1 MANYAD
7 DNTLHTTNKHLGT
20 LLKEHEQGS
29 DAFLKWFTDNLLKAN
44 PEKYHLLAS
53 TNEKKTFKRREIEIS
68 NSKCSK
74 LLEIKINSKLTFDSH
89 VKTLYKKASQKLNAL
104 SRVAYQLYFNQR
116 MLLLNAFI
124 ASRFSYAPV
133 VWTFHNRKQNH
144 HINHIHERAL
154 RVVCKDYDSL
164 KTLVRFM
171 TEIFNNW

>member
-20 LLKEHEQGS
+20 LLKELEQGS
-29 DAFLKWFTDNLLKAN
+29 DAFLKWFTDNLLQAN

-89 VKTLYKKASQKLNAL
+89 VKTL
-104 SRVAYQLYFNQR
+104 
-116 MLLLNAFI
+116 
-124 ASRFSYAPV
+124 
-133 VWTFHNRKQNH
+133 
-144 HINHIHERAL
+144 
-154 RVVCKDYDSL
+154 
-164 KTLVRFM
+164 
-171 TEIFNNW
+171 

>member
-20 LLKEHEQGS
+20 LLKELEQGS
-29 DAFLKWFTDNLLKAN
+29 DAFLKWFTDNLLQAN

-74 LLEIKINSKLTFDSH
+74 LLEIKIDSKLTFDSH
-89 VKTLYKKASQKLNAL
+89 VKTQYKKASQKLSAL

-116 MLLLNAFI
+116 ML
-124 ASRFSYAPV
+124 
-133 VWTFHNRKQNH
+133 
-144 HINHIHERAL
+144 
-154 RVVCKDYDSL
+154 
-164 KTLVRFM
+164 
-171 TEIFNNW
+171 